1 MPRGNRIAFP
11 LAFLCFALASCGHA
25 GVKAGRAPARTEPA
39 ILVSVFSDAVLLV
52 DPATGARRTIASGLG
67 DYQRGYASWDPKHQ
81 RIAYGDGRIVV
92 ADPRSGSSWTLVRGR
107 ELSMPTWS
115 PDGESMAYGDGI
127 SLWMTAVDPPAPYRV
142 AVPAILAPLEMAWS
156 STGVI
161 AFEGL
166 ELDCSMV
173 TRCVSTG
180 SSEIWTILPDGT
192 GLTRL
197 THLGHAEKPKWSPD
211 GHRLVFVRTYPG
223 TPRRS
228 EAWTMAA
235 DGSNPIRILPDEDVV
250 AADWSPDASSLAV
263 VRHGSE
269 PNTLQLWVGRGDGSD
284 LRRVGGPVPGTD
296 ATLDW

>member
-1 MPRGNRIAFP
+1 MP
-11 LAFLCFALASCGHA
+11 S
-25 GVKAGRAPARTEPA
+25 
-39 ILVSVFSDAVLLV
+39 
-52 DPATGARRTIASGLG
+52 
-67 DYQRGYASWDPKHQ
+67 
-81 RIAYGDGRIVV
+81 
-92 ADPRSGSSWTLVRGR
+92 
-107 ELSMPTWS
+107 WS
-115 PDGESMAYGDGI
+115 PDGKSMAYGDGI
-127 SLWMTAVDPPAPYRV
+127 SLWMTAVDHPDPYRV

-166 ELDCSMV
+166 ELDCRMV

-197 THLGHAEKPKWSPD
+197 THVGHAEKPKWSPD

-223 TPRRS
+223 TPGRS

-235 DGSNPIRILPDEDVV
+235 DGSNPRRMLPDEDVV
-250 AADWSPDASSLAV
+250 AVDWSPDASSLAV

-269 PNTLQLWVGRGDGSD
+269 PNTLQLWAGRGDGSD
-284 LRRVGGPVPGTD
+284 LKRVGRPVPGSD
-296 ATLDW
+296 ATIDW

>member
-25 GVKAGRAPARTEPA
+25 GVTSDRPPARTEPA
-39 ILVSVFSDAVLLV
+39 ILMSVFSDAVLMV
-52 DPATGARRTIASGLG
+52 DPATGVRQTIASGLG
-67 DYQRGYASWDPKHQ
+67 DYQRGYASWDPKHRQ
-81 RIAYGDGRIVV
+81 IAFGDGGIVV
-92 ADPRSGSSWTLVRGR
+92 ADPGSGSSRTLVKGR
-107 ELSMPTWS
+107 ELSMPAWS
-115 PDGESMAYGDGI
+115 PDGESIAYGDGI
-127 SLWMTAVDPPAPYRV
+127 SLWMTAVDPPNPYRV

-211 GHRLVFVRTYPG
+211 GRRLVFVRTYPG
-223 TPRRS
+223 SAHRS
-228 EAWTMAA
+228 EAWTLSAE
-235 DGSNPIRILPDEDVV
+235 GSNPSRLLPDDDVV
-250 AADWSPDASSLAV
+250 AADWSPDSSRLAV
-263 VRHGSE
+263 VRAGSQ

-284 LRRVGGPVPGTD
+284 LKPVGEPMPGTD